1 MNPKQFLQ
9 IGGAVLVLVG
19 VLGYVGVIGP
29 TAEDSVFGEP
39 WWFDNGENL
48 AHTVLGLA
56 ALVAAF
62 VLPAMAQRY
71 LVIGVGV
78 LGIAVAVYNIFT
90 EELLGSNLETPLDLI
105 LHVVVGAWALFAA
118 FNKRAVAAT

>member
-29 TAEDSVFGEP
+29 TAEDSIFGET

-56 ALVAAF
+56 AVVAAF
-62 VLPAMAQRY
+62 VLPAVAQRY
-71 LVIGVGV
+71 LVIAVGV
-78 LGIAVAVYNIFT
+78 LGIAVAVYNIVS

-118 FNKRAVAAT
+118 FNKRAVAAS